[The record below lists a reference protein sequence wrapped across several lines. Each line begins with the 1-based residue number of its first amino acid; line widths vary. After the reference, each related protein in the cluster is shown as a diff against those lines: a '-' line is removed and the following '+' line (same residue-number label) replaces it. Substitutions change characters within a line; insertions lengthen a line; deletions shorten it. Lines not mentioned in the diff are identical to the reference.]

1 MDNNEDEIDFKS
13 VFMSLNKH
21 KWIIVTFTLVAAILG
36 VVYTMMFVTPV
47 YTATTTILLTN
58 AADSSKENTITTS
71 DIGLNSSLVSTYREL
86 IKGKDVIEEVL
97 QNVSVSGLTVD
108 QISKN
113 LKVES
118 ITGTQILKI
127 SYTDANPEVAKNIT
141 NATADVFI
149 DKVKNKYYKI
159 DNLKVVNE
167 AELPTSPSNINHKK
181 DVAIFTLSGFV
192 ISIIF
197 VFIINMFD
205 TTVQTKEDIENQFGI
220 HVLATIP
227 TYETQMKKVDKKR
240 KKNMGGK

>member
-58 AADSSKENTITTS
+58 AADSS
-71 DIGLNSSLVSTYREL
+71 
-86 IKGKDVIEEVL
+86 KDVIEEVL